1 MYSIQNRMKRT
12 WIVPATF
19 KPDNSVSFDN
29 INIAPGGSAFVQ
41 DDHWNL
47 ISKGNHVVE
56 ALLTQRHLVVTKAK
70 DDKVA
75 RALEAEEL
83 KNPKSPEA
91 PEDLTEKDDRVNI
104 ESNVELKEVALKDD
118 GPAEGKSAKA
128 K

>member
-47 ISKGNHVVE
+47 VAKGNQVVE
-56 ALLTQRHLVVTKAK
+56 ALLTMRHLVVTKAK
-70 DDKVA
+70 DDKKA
-75 RALEAEEL
+75 RDVDADEL
-83 KNPKSPEA
+83 KNPA
-91 PEDLTEKDDRVNI
+91 PAKAPDDLTEKDDRVI
-104 ESNVELKEVALKDD
+104 IDSKVELKEVELKDD
-118 GPAEGKSAKA
+118 APAEVTRKSK
-128 K
+128 

>member
-47 ISKGNHVVE
+47 VAKGNQVVE

-70 DDKVA
+70 DDKAA
-75 RALEAEEL
+75 RALEAAEL
-83 KNPKSPEA
+83 KNPSSPVA
-91 PEDLTEKDDRVNI
+91 PDDLTEKDDRVI
-104 ESNVELKEVALKDD
+104 IDSKVELKEVDLKDD
-118 GPAEGKSAKA
+118 APAEVTRKSK
-128 K
+128 